1 MSFFQGRKESIM
13 ALKEWKTTGIKLIL
27 KPFGHRRAIDRFP
40 GGLNLQDPLRRLW
53 RFSTLATP
61 EFWTLEG

>member
-1 MSFFQGRKESIM
+1 M